1 MALLPPLKTRDLYL
15 GSMKELGDRYYDS
28 AYSLLTIPIGQN
40 VHTEYLSPGVRHCT
54 RESLY
59 YALVLL
65 QIGGTENESRAVRII
80 ERVVETQEHSDP
92 ENPLYGL
99 WHYYAEESVL
109 TWPLPDSNWAA
120 FNGLSLLVIWHV
132 AEKKLP
138 ETLKVKMREAIRRA
152 AICVRRKNTDPHY
165 TNIALK
171 GTFVVMA
178 AGELLEDDSLK
189 QYGREK
195 MAQIASTFSHADSFA
210 EYNSPTYAAV
220 SLISLGAIQTFVRDE
235 KVKKLAMVIQHSFW
249 RHVGCHFHVPTGE
262 LAGPHS
268 RAYHLTIRESPA
280 KIGSMIERA
289 TQGLVKYAPTDEV
302 HDAFGPVFTCT
313 LDYDITPEIGDLF
326 LRANRTEEVVEIA
339 RRFPDGGATE
349 TTSWLSSSFCVGTV
363 NFQDGW
369 EQRNNLIAYWP
380 DEGQI
385 GYLRH
390 RYLHDSRACAGGYF
404 TAAQK
409 KGCILA
415 ASFLSDFADDH
426 PCFQTEGVTASFM
439 GLVLEFGFVTPPALI
454 QIGDKSLNLQD
465 GISFGENE
473 ILFLKLPRVWIACK
487 LIRNRSGLYAEKCG
501 RIHPDKTSLR
511 IVFPHYQGAS
521 RDLMWTDFIQADT
534 AYGLVMEEAG
544 DDWESWV
551 KKWQQEPAQST
562 EDSKS
567 VRVKWAGLEVA
578 FPSRIE
584 SQGAVRDFYRSGPP
598 WDSLAPRRLLPSHTQ
613 PEPPL
618 ASQSPA

>member
-1 MALLPPLKTRDLYL
+1 
-15 GSMKELGDRYYDS
+15 MKELGDRYYDPDDK
-28 AYSLLTIPIGQN
+28 LLTIPIGQN
-40 VHTEYLSPGVRHCT
+40 VHVEYLAPGVRHCT

-65 QIGGTENESRAVRII
+65 QIGGAENESRAAGII
-80 ERVVETQEHSDP
+80 ERVVDVQEQSDP

-109 TWPLPDSNWAA
+109 TWPIPDSNWAA
-120 FNGLSLLVIWHV
+120 FNGLTLLVIWHV
-132 AEKKLP
+132 AGKKLP
-138 ETLKVKMREAIRRA
+138 EALRERMREAIRRA

-171 GTFVVMA
+171 GAFVVMA
-178 AGELLEDDSLK
+178 AGELLGDDSL
-189 QYGREK
+189 QEYGREK
-195 MAQIASTFSHADSFA
+195 MRRIASTFSGADSFA

-220 SLISLGAIQTFVRDE
+220 SLVSLGAIQTFVRDE
-235 KVKKLAMVIQHSFW
+235 EVKQHALVIQHSFW
-249 RHVGCHFHVPTGE
+249 RHVGRHFHVPTGE
-262 LAGPHS
+262 LTGPHS

-280 KIGSMIERA
+280 KIGSLIERA

-313 LDYDITPEIGDLF
+313 LDFDVAPEIGDLF
-326 LRANRTEEVVEIA
+326 LRADRTEEVREIA

-349 TTSWLSSSFCVGTV
+349 TTSWLSASFCVGTV

-380 DEGQI
+380 DGSQI

-390 RYLHDSRACAGGYF
+390 RYLHDDRPCAGGYF

-409 KGCILA
+409 EGRILA

-426 PCFQTEGVTASFM
+426 PCFQTEGVTTSFM
-439 GLVLEFGFVTPPALI
+439 GPVLEFGFVSPPSLI
-454 QIGDKSLNLQD
+454 QMGETQMDLQD
-465 GISFGENE
+465 RIAFRENE
-473 ILFLKLPRVWIACK
+473 ILFLKLPHVWMACK

-501 RIHPDKTSLR
+501 WIQPDKTSLR
-511 IVFPHYQGAS
+511 IEFPHYRGES
-521 RDLMWTDFIQADT
+521 RDLKWTDFVQADT

-544 DDWESWV
+544 TDWEGWV
-551 KKWQQEPAQST
+551 KKWQQEMAEST
-562 EDSKS
+562 EDTKS
-567 VRVKWAGLEVA
+567 VQVKWAGLEVA
-578 FPSRIE
+578 FPSRAE

-598 WDSLAPRRLLPSHTQ
+598 WDSLAPRKLLPTHAQT
-613 PEPPL
+613 EPML
-618 ASQSPA
+618 ASK